1 MVFFNV
7 LLIKILFLIII
18 PLLGISTIYFIG
30 IDISLIIIATLSL
43 LTSQLGALIGKS
55 VTNILIRL
63 YDIIQQRTT
72 KMNIFL
78 FLIALL
84 YNKISLFIKKFV
96 YV

>member
-1 MVFFNV
+1 M
-7 LLIKILFLIII
+7 IKILFLIII

-43 LTSQLGALIGKS
+43 LTSQLGTLIGKS

-84 YNKISLFIKKFV
+84 YNKISLFIKKFA